1 VAGTEFSH
9 QARQN
14 AIQRTVPLDKIMIPS
29 LLIVSKELTEIRKR
43 KWTVIVLLVAPP
55 IVALLLSG
63 ILQSGFDS
71 IAEKSSHSVLSNART
86 LKSPQVGDETAYAL
100 ANFLFIVMIML
111 PVTWASQS
119 IVGERVR
126 RTLEPLLA
134 APISSAAI
142 LIGKALTPVI
152 VAVLVVF
159 WSLLICSLVIAL
171 VTHAGASITVFL
183 SPASLCTLFIIGP
196 LLGLASALFSLG
208 ISSSSTDARAA
219 AQRSALLSLP
229 MIIIGSIG
237 VSIIAMG
244 GWNFVVIGSAIAS
257 GIVFLAWM
265 FARAR
270 FGREKLV
277 H

>member
-1 VAGTEFSH
+1 MPPRRFGSGTEFRH
-9 QARQN
+9 PARQN
-14 AIQRTVPLDKIMIPS
+14 AIQRTVPFDKIMIPS

-71 IAEKSSHSVLSNART
+71 IAEKSSHAVLSNART
-86 LKSPQVGDETAYAL
+86 LKSSQVGDETAYAL
-100 ANFLFIVMIML
+100 VNFLFIVMIML

-152 VAVLVVF
+152 VAV
-159 WSLLICSLVIAL
+159 L

-257 GIVFLAWM
+257 GIVFVAWM